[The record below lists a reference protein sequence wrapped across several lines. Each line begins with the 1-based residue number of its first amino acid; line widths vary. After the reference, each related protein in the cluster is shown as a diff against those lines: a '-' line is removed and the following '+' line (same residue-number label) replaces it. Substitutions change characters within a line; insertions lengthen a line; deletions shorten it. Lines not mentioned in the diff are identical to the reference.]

1 MSLARLIQHVGPP
14 GPHYPAI
21 MAGKKKKVQE
31 NQRQKTQVAVVGAI
45 LACVVDFV
53 LVLQHT
59 PRIVSVLVVRCGEHV
74 VMCLSM

>member
-1 MSLARLIQHVGPP
+1 MVFG
-14 GPHYPAI
+14 
-21 MAGKKKKVQE
+21 AGWRAEDEVAVKVQE